1 MDQGPTTAQ
10 KLPAGLAGVL
20 NSPDMNRDS
29 AYYSSGDP
37 SSKHTSAASCAG
49 ISVAGP
55 PSASSIASSNAFRS
69 PSSQP
74 DKTPSP
80 TSVANHLPQPLISP
94 TTTTATTMSVASMVS
109 PTTSGPADLR
119 RLSDR
124 PHSYDTGPNGSLI
137 GPGPDYDPLSR
148 RESVDSRI
156 NQGFGDLRLGGNS
169 PYASHNH
176 STTSVH
182 SSLQQQQRQPRS
194 GLENLSV
201 HRISNGY
208 QPSADRNPD
217 LHNKTARTAPTI
229 TGPAIS
235 QIARAA
241 EPTKGQ
247 AWAFPEE
254 EIQRLP
260 SAASQSLDSRRSSI
274 ADSLASS
281 QFTSESRL
289 PSSQRRFEDTSPGST
304 GPVGSGHLDHLDHL
318 DHLEYHDQRLS
329 GEYPTTHHH
338 ALQHR
343 RLEDLQAE
351 SEGAHTGS
359 QPYSRT
365 PELRISHKLAERKR
379 RTEMKEL
386 FEQLRDL
393 MPQERGS
400 KASKWEIL
408 TKAIT
413 EHQRLQETIRS
424 AQQHSAALSTDVSLL
439 KNELH
444 VARME
449 NQQLRAEL
457 NSIHQANGAA
467 QQSASAMS
475 DPFGRSSQPP
485 RPELPP
491 LRSLGGAM
499 ASSASQPESMTGVQ
513 YEQTRVNGFRQ
524 PDRY

>member
-1 MDQGPTTAQ
+1 MEQPAVATQ
-10 KLPAGLAGVL
+10 KPPAGLAGVL
-20 NSPDMNRDS
+20 NSPDANRDS
-29 AYYSSGDP
+29 AYYSITDA
-37 SSKHTSAASCAG
+37 SSKPSCAG
-49 ISVAGP
+49 LSPAGP
-55 PSASSIASSNAFRS
+55 SSSASPHPLRAASAGM
-69 PSSQP
+69 

-80 TSVANHLPQPLISP
+80 TAAAHLLPQPLLSP
-94 TTTTATTMSVASMVS
+94 STSSMSVASIVS
-109 PTTSGPADLR
+109 PTTPSSGDLR
-119 RLSDR
+119 RLTIDR
-124 PHSYDTGPNGSLI
+124 PQSLESAPNSASLTAAVEYDHT
-137 GPGPDYDPLSR
+137 SR

-156 NQGFGDLRLGGNS
+156 NQGIGDLRLGGNS
-169 PYASHNH
+169 PYATHNH

-182 SSLQQQQRQPRS
+182 TNHNSFQAQQRQPRT
-194 GLENLSV
+194 GLDSLSV

-208 QPSADRNPD
+208 QPSAERNPD
-217 LHNKTARTAPTI
+217 IQNKTVRTAPAI

-260 SAASQSLDSRRSSI
+260 SAASQSFIDSRRSSV

-281 QFTSESRL
+281 QFTTESRL
-289 PSSQRRFEDTSPGST
+289 PNGQRRFDDPVSSRL
-304 GPVGSGHLDHLDHL
+304 GPHDGPNDNID
-318 DHLEYHDQRLS
+318 YHQSQRLSGAS

-338 ALQHR
+338 ALQHKQID
-343 RLEDLQAE
+343 DLQAE
-351 SEGAHTGS
+351 TGSLHAGS

-413 EHQRLQETIRS
+413 EHQRLQETVRS
-424 AQQHSAALSTDVSLL
+424 ATLHQSAVANDIAAM
-439 KNELH
+439 KNEMHAL
-444 VARME
+444 RME
-449 NQQLRAEL
+449 NQQLRADMAAM
-457 NSIHQANGAA
+457 QANGGGATNGQA
-467 QQSASAMS
+467 PPGMS
-475 DPFGRSSQPP
+475 DHFARGPGRDNNQQ
-485 RPELPP
+485 LPP
-491 LRSLGGAM
+491 LRSL
-499 ASSASQPESMTGVQ
+499 SSGLPPPTTQAPPPESMTGVQ
-513 YEQTRVNGFRQ
+513 YDQSRVNGFRPQ
-524 PDRY
+524 IDRF

>member
-1 MDQGPTTAQ
+1 MEQHAPSAQ

-20 NSPDMNRDS
+20 NTPEGNRDS
-29 AYYSSGDP
+29 AYYSSTDA
-37 SSKHTSAASCAG
+37 SSKHNSAASGVHPSNHASTAPNPH
-49 ISVAGP
+49 IYRGP
-55 PSASSIASSNAFRS
+55 PSHL
-69 PSSQP
+69 

-80 TSVANHLPQPLISP
+80 TTAAHMLPQPQIVSP
-94 TTTTATTMSVASMVS
+94 TTSSMSVASMVS
-109 PTTSGPADLR
+109 PTSPNRADDLR
-119 RLSDR
+119 RLTIDR
-124 PHSYDTGPNGSLI
+124 PQSLESAPPSASLSAAAEYDHMA
-137 GPGPDYDPLSR
+137 R

-156 NQGFGDLRLGGNS
+156 NQGFGELRLGTS
-169 PYASHNH
+169 PYATHNH

-182 SSLQQQQRQPRS
+182 NTFQAQQRQPRNTMDS
-194 GLENLSV
+194 LSV

-208 QPSADRNPD
+208 QPNAERNPD
-217 LHNKTARTAPTI
+217 PHSKVTRTAPAI
-229 TGPAIS
+229 TGPATS

-254 EIQRLP
+254 EIQRIP
-260 SAASQSLDSRRSSI
+260 TVSTSHSLVDSRRSSV

-281 QFTSESRL
+281 QFTTESRL
-289 PSSQRRFEDTSPGST
+289 PSGQRRFDDPAVHQGQHNGEVD
-304 GPVGSGHLDHLDHL
+304 
-318 DHLEYHDQRLS
+318 YHNGQRLSGAS

-338 ALQHR
+338 ALQHKQ
-343 RLEDLQAE
+343 LDDLQSE
-351 SEGAHTGS
+351 SGSIHAGS

-413 EHQRLQETIRS
+413 EHQRLQDVLRNT
-424 AQQHSAALSTDVSLL
+424 QQHQSGISAEMASM

-444 VARME
+444 ALRAE
-449 NQQLRAEL
+449 NQQLRSDMASFQS
-457 NSIHQANGAA
+457 NGGHANG
-467 QQSASAMS
+467 MS
-475 DPFGRSSQPP
+475 DPYARGPQSA

-491 LRSLGGAM
+491 LRSL
-499 ASSASQPESMTGVQ
+499 SSGLPPPTSQPESMTGVQ
-513 YEQTRVNGFRQ
+513 YDQSRMNGYRQ
-524 PDRY
+524 PERY